1 MGGQDSNT
9 TADNKEMWAP
19 ENLRAIAERRGEF
32 VDLPVHV
39 NRALSAF
46 ERFRG
51 HTEEELEAPDLEKLE
66 AAFLNLPVTEIK
78 PDLVKKVPQLGDLR
92 DYLREHG
99 PSREAASPQQSRTAG
114 KHVRASEEPEPDRE
128 DDRDNDGM

>member
-1 MGGQDSNT
+1 
-9 TADNKEMWAP
+9 MWSH
-19 ENLRAIAERRGEF
+19 ENLKSIAERRGEF
-32 VDLPVHV
+32 VDLPAHV

-51 HTEEELEAPDLEKLE
+51 HTEEELEGPDLERLE

-78 PDLVKKVPQLGDLR
+78 PDMVKKLPELGNLR
-92 DYLREHG
+92 DYLKEHG

-114 KHVRASEEPEPDRE
+114 KPVRAEREEPEPDRE
-128 DDRDNDGM
+128 DDRENDGM